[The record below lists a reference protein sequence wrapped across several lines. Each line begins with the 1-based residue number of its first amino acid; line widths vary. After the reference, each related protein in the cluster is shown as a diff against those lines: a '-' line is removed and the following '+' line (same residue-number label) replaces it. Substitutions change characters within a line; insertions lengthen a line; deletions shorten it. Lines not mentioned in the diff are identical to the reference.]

1 MDVTALMEKA
11 IGQQAAD
18 LHLQTGRPPMLRLAQ
33 GLCSFPGP
41 PLSED
46 DVRCLLHAVGWT
58 RDEVGDGAFSWRRSL
73 RCRLH
78 VCREYAGLHATI
90 RFLYPLASLPPD
102 GDGPLLERLSRL
114 TQGLV
119 LVCGP
124 TGSGK
129 TTALWRIL
137 QAINERRPCHIIT
150 LEDPIEYV
158 EKGKAALITQREL
171 GTHFP
176 DFAEGIR
183 QALRQDPDVILIGEM
198 RDRPAMDAALMAAET
213 GHFVLSTLHTPS
225 AAQAVSRIAGAYS
238 GDARQEVRYR
248 LAMVLQAVLAQRRL
262 EGQGQVEIVREIL
275 VRTPAVVQLIR
286 SGIPLVQAWQLLMA
300 DMPGRYRRPLHL
312 AALQMEQ
319 GVCPSQAMNQ
329 CRAFPELACRL
340 IRAGEQT
347 GNLEGLCR
355 VLADFYE
362 TKGKERRLLVQAL
375 AYPAF
380 LLVCLILLTAGACL
394 FIIPVFTD
402 MMDQLAVPLPKGTQY
417 LLAAMG
423 ALRHYGVYGLAGLT
437 VGLLVL
443 RWAWQQAK
451 WRLELERQF
460 FRLPWLQ
467 TWVLVW
473 AWQRFSQI
481 LAVQLAGGIPLLDSL
496 PKAAAVVPSR
506 LFRQYIL
513 QARLLLERGCAF
525 SQAVHAGRFGTPYV
539 ETMLAVGEMTGRYD
553 EALASIS
560 RYYGSRLQQL
570 AGRLQRWLG
579 PVVLLLTGALMGF
592 LILCFLLPLLDMA
605 SSVVT

>member
-1 MDVTALMEKA
+1 MRRRTARLPVTL
-11 IGQQAAD
+11 
-18 LHLQTGRPPMLRLAQ
+18 LAFFFRQ
-33 GLCSFPGP
+33 LAT
-41 PLSED
+41 L
-46 DVRCLLHAVGWT
+46 VG
-58 RDEVGDGAFSWRRSL
+58 
-73 RCRLH
+73 
-78 VCREYAGLHATI
+78 
-90 RFLYPLASLPPD
+90 
-102 GDGPLLERLSRL
+102 
-114 TQGLV
+114 
-119 LVCGP
+119 
-124 TGSGK
+124 
-129 TTALWRIL
+129 
-137 QAINERRPCHIIT
+137 
-150 LEDPIEYV
+150 
-158 EKGKAALITQREL
+158 
-171 GTHFP
+171 
-176 DFAEGIR
+176 
-183 QALRQDPDVILIGEM
+183 
-198 RDRPAMDAALMAAET
+198 
-213 GHFVLSTLHTPS
+213 
-225 AAQAVSRIAGAYS
+225 
-238 GDARQEVRYR
+238 
-248 LAMVLQAVLAQRRL
+248 
-262 EGQGQVEIVREIL
+262 
-275 VRTPAVVQLIR
+275 

-319 GVCPSQAMNQ
+319 GVCPSQAMDQ

-402 MMDQLAVPLPKGTQY
+402 MMDQMAVPLPKGTQY
-417 LLAAMG
+417 LLAVMG
-423 ALRHYGVYGLAGLT
+423 ALRHYGIYGLAGLT

-443 RWAWQQAK
+443 RWAWQQAE

-481 LAVQLAGGIPLLDSL
+481 LAVHLAGGIPLLDSL
-496 PKAAAVVPSR
+496 PEAAAVVPSR

-579 PVVLLLTGALMGF
+579 PVVLLLTGVLMGF

>member
-262 EGQGQVEIVREIL
+262 EGQGQVEIVREVL

-319 GVCPSQAMNQ
+319 GVCPSQAMDQ

-402 MMDQLAVPLPKGTQY
+402 MMDQMAVPLPKGTQY

-423 ALRHYGVYGLAGLT
+423 ALRHYGIYGLAGLT

-443 RWAWQQAK
+443 RWAWQQAE

-496 PKAAAVVPSR
+496 PEAAAVVPSR